1 MDPMDTPSS
10 SRNRSTSDCA
20 TIPVRIDLL
29 LTSIVVG
36 MVVIG
41 VMLSILTSKDKEIR
55 MLRNEEQL
63 YIRSIQENWKSNEIM
78 MKHLERLSDELGVLR
93 ARDRER

>member
-1 MDPMDTPSS
+1 M
-10 SRNRSTSDCA
+10 
-20 TIPVRIDLL
+20 PVRIDVLI
-29 LTSIVVG
+29 TSIVVSL
-36 MVVIG
+36 VVIA

-63 YIRSIQENWKSNEIM
+63 YLRSIEENWKSNEIM

>member
-1 MDPMDTPSS
+1 M
-10 SRNRSTSDCA
+10 
-20 TIPVRIDLL
+20 RIDVLI
-29 LTSIVVG
+29 TSIVVSL
-36 MVVIG
+36 VVIA

-63 YIRSIQENWKSNEIM
+63 YIRSIEENWKSNEIM

>member
-1 MDPMDTPSS
+1 M
-10 SRNRSTSDCA
+10 
-20 TIPVRIDLL
+20 RIDVLI
-29 LTSIVVG
+29 TSIVVSL
-36 MVVIG
+36 VVIA

-63 YIRSIQENWKSNEIM
+63 YLRSIDENWKSNEIM

>member
-1 MDPMDTPSS
+1 M
-10 SRNRSTSDCA
+10 
-20 TIPVRIDLL
+20 RIDVLI
-29 LTSIVVG
+29 TSIVVSL
-36 MVVIG
+36 VVIA

>member
-1 MDPMDTPSS
+1 
-10 SRNRSTSDCA
+10 
-20 TIPVRIDLL
+20 
-29 LTSIVVG
+29 

>member
-1 MDPMDTPSS
+1 M
-10 SRNRSTSDCA
+10 
-20 TIPVRIDLL
+20 RIDVLI
-29 LTSIVVG
+29 TSIVVSL
-36 MVVIG
+36 VVIA

-63 YIRSIQENWKSNEIM
+63 YLRSIEENWKSNEIM

>member
-1 MDPMDTPSS
+1 M
-10 SRNRSTSDCA
+10 
-20 TIPVRIDLL
+20 IPVRIDLL
-29 LTSIVVG
+29 ITYIVVSL
-36 MVVIG
+36 VVIA

-63 YIRSIQENWKSNEIM
+63 YLRSIEENWKSNEIM